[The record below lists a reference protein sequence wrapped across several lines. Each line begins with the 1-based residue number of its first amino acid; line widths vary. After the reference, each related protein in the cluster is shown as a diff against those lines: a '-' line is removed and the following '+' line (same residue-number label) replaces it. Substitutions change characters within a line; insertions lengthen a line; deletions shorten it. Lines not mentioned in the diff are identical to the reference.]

1 MERRVR
7 RRFMDVNPQ
16 RQREALLRQVEGM
29 NVSDIM
35 TEFCGNLSGNI
46 NSIWFTID
54 SAQSDQSYESWWSDA
69 DRYTLNILT
78 NDGGFKEE
86 DEKAFIKQYES
97 PFSTEDNGSS
107 VNGIGTRM
115 AIARIIRDDSDA
127 TIYSVTSQNKKKLM
141 IGKFDYVCDTEGQAW
156 ISFDSNDEEFVTEIF
171 NEYNIQCGTLK
182 TIPLS
187 LSSAEEMN
195 LCRILDLGQDNKLY
209 LNGNVSGGD
218 GRLDEVFIS
227 INKYFNTILL
237 NENNKL
243 YIQNEPVSPKSIISR
258 SSDYLFEIVY
268 EIGYDSRNHIDNL
281 ANNHKK
287 PLIMKIIKSELILP
301 NYIDQIGKRDKF
313 IELFPNF
320 TKLNERGEGI
330 SPYRCE
336 YCFQSFEKGKI
347 VIQLIPSHLD
357 NNEIET
363 RIMPNYFPKRVIRG
377 LNIYLINTNNTS
389 LYGPCINYDVI
400 LKKLVPP
407 HGLQEKDFQGLFTVE
422 NHVIRTTQQ
431 YTFDPIKSRTNPQK
445 IGEKVHWF
453 IKIISKNI
461 GKKYNECW
469 TCVLAE
475 ARRAADGGRYILD
488 DVPDDLAVVLRRDL
502 AARRR
507 AGEKLNR
514 FFRLVLA
521 KIADI
526 ASETEQPILPLSQEP
541 LLPTEDLPYVD
552 QTVYNPPSNSYMHSQ
567 PEPVSDDNADED
579 LGPFTNSGN
588 RYVDIH
594 DQPPQ
599 RRRENRNNTQD
610 NTIVERLPET
620 LSDDTNAEIKRQLK
634 NFIENELSRW
644 ETDPENPRR
653 VTLHFNRV
661 FTVSE

>member
-1 MERRVR
+1 MEGRTLMVA
-7 RRFMDVNPQ
+7 DVQ
-16 RQREALLRQVEGM
+16 RLIEAQLKVVSGM
-29 NVSDIM
+29 NVPDIM
-35 TEFCGNLSGNI
+35 TEFCGNLTGNI
-46 NSIWFTID
+46 NSIWFTIGD
-54 SAQSDQSYESWWSDA
+54 PSKLCPS
-69 DRYTLNILT
+69 YTLNILT

-86 DEKAFIKQYES
+86 DEKAFIKQYVS
-97 PFSTEDNGSS
+97 PFSNEESGSS

-115 AIARIIRDDSDA
+115 AIARIIRNDSDA
-127 TIYSVTSQNKKKLM
+127 TIYSVTSKNKKKLM
-141 IGKFDYVCDTEGQAW
+141 VGKFDYDSRGWT
-156 ISFDSNDEEFVTEIF
+156 SFDSNDEEFVTEIF
-171 NEYNIQCGTLK
+171 NEYNIKYGTLK

-187 LSSAEEMN
+187 SSSTEEMN
-195 LCRILDLGQDNKLY
+195 LRIILERSQDNKLY
-209 LNGNVSGGD
+209 LNRNVFGGD
-218 GRLDEVFIS
+218 GRLDNVFIS
-227 INKYFNTILL
+227 IKKYFNKILL

-243 YIQNEPVSPKSIISR
+243 YIQNKPVSPESIISR
-258 SSDYLFEIVY
+258 SSDYSFEIDY
-268 EIGYDSRNHIDNL
+268 EIGYDSCNHIDNL

-301 NYIDQIGKRDKF
+301 NYIDQIGERDMF
-313 IELFPNF
+313 IGLFPNF

-330 SPYRCE
+330 SSYTCD
-336 YCFQSFEKGKI
+336 YFFQSFETGKI

-363 RIMPNYFPKRVIRG
+363 RIMPNYFPKSVIRG

-389 LYGPCINYDVI
+389 LYGPCINYNVI
-400 LKKLVPP
+400 TKKLVPP
-407 HGLQEKDFQGLFTVE
+407 HGLQERDFQGLFTVE
-422 NHVIRTTQQ
+422 NHVIRSTQQ
-431 YTFDPIKSRTNPQK
+431 YTFDPIKSRTNPKK

-453 IKIISKNI
+453 IKNISKNI

-469 TCVLAE
+469 TRVLAE
-475 ARRAADGGRYILD
+475 ARCAADGGRYILD
-488 DVPDDLAVVLRRDL
+488 VVPDDLAVVLRRDL

-541 LLPTEDLPYVD
+541 LLPTEDLTYVD

-620 LSDDTNAEIKRQLK
+620 LSVDTNAEIKRQLK

>member
-1 MERRVR
+1 MERRD
-7 RRFMDVNPQ
+7 MDVNPQ

-115 AIARIIRDDSDA
+115 AIARIISNDSDA
-127 TIYSVTSQNKKKLM
+127 TIYSVTSSENKKKLM
-141 IGKFDYVCDTEGQAW
+141 VGKINYLCYAESGQAW

-171 NEYNIQCGTLK
+171 NEYNIECGTLK

-195 LCRILDLGQDNKLY
+195 LRRILVAGQDNKLY
-209 LNGNVSGGD
+209 LNKNVSGVD
-218 GRLDEVFIS
+218 RRPDDVFIS
-227 INKYFNTILL
+227 INKYFNKILL
-237 NENNKL
+237 NENKKL
-243 YIQNEPVSPKSIISR
+243 YIQNELVSPKSIISR
-258 SSDYLFEIVY
+258 SSDYVFEIVY
-268 EIGYDSRNHIDNL
+268 EIGYDLSSHIDDL

-301 NYIDQIGKRDKF
+301 NYIDQIRKRDMF
-313 IELFPNF
+313 IGLFPNF
-320 TKLNERGEGI
+320 TTLNERGEGI
-330 SPYRCE
+330 SSYKCK

-377 LNIYLINTNNTS
+377 LNIYLINT
-389 LYGPCINYDVI
+389 
-400 LKKLVPP
+400 
-407 HGLQEKDFQGLFTVE
+407 VE
-422 NHVIRTTQQ
+422 NHVIRSTQQ
-431 YTFDPIKSRTNPQK
+431 YAFDPIKSRTNPLK

-453 IKIISKNI
+453 IKMISKNI

-469 TCVLAE
+469 TRVLAE

-541 LLPTEDLPYVD
+541 LLPTEDLVYVD

-620 LSDDTNAEIKRQLK
+620 LSGDTNAEIKRQLK

>member
-1 MERRVR
+1 MERRD
-7 RRFMDVNPQ
+7 MDVNPQ

-97 PFSTEDNGSS
+97 PFYTEDNGSS

-115 AIARIIRDDSDA
+115 AIARIIRNDSNA
-127 TIYSVTSQNKKKLM
+127 TIYSVTSSENKKKLM
-141 IGKFDYVCDTEGQAW
+141 VGKINYLCYADGQAW

-171 NEYNIQCGTLK
+171 NEYNIECGTLK

-195 LCRILDLGQDNKLY
+195 LRRILVAGQDNKLY
-209 LNGNVSGGD
+209 LNRNVSGVD
-218 GRLDEVFIS
+218 RRPDDVFIS
-227 INKYFNTILL
+227 INKYFNKILL
-237 NENNKL
+237 NENKKL

-258 SSDYLFEIVY
+258 SSDYVFEIVY
-268 EIGYDSRNHIDNL
+268 EIGYDSSSHIDDL

-301 NYIDQIGKRDKF
+301 NYIDQIRKRDMF

-320 TKLNERGEGI
+320 TTLNERGEGI
-330 SPYRCE
+330 SSYKCK

-363 RIMPNYFPKRVIRG
+363 RIMSNYFPKRIIRG

-389 LYGPCINYDVI
+389 LHGPCINYGVI

-431 YTFDPIKSRTNPQK
+431 YTFDQIKSRTNPQK

-488 DVPDDLAVVLRRDL
+488 VVPDDLAVVLRRDL

-541 LLPTEDLPYVD
+541 LLPTEDLAYVD
-552 QTVYNPPSNSYMHSQ
+552 QTVYNPPSNSYMHRQ

-579 LGPFTNSGN
+579 LGPFANSGN

-620 LSDDTNAEIKRQLK
+620 LSGDTNAEIKRQLK

>member
-1 MERRVR
+1 MERRD
-7 RRFMDVNPQ
+7 MDVNPQ

-115 AIARIIRDDSDA
+115 AIARIIRNDSNA
-127 TIYSVTSQNKKKLM
+127 TIYSVTSSENKKKLM
-141 IGKFDYVCDTEGQAW
+141 VGKINYLCYADGQAW

-171 NEYNIQCGTLK
+171 NEYNIECGTLK

-195 LCRILDLGQDNKLY
+195 LRRILVAGQDNKLY
-209 LNGNVSGGD
+209 LNKNVSGVD
-218 GRLDEVFIS
+218 RLPDDVFIS
-227 INKYFNTILL
+227 INKYFNKILL
-237 NENNKL
+237 NENKKL
-243 YIQNEPVSPKSIISR
+243 YIQNEHVSPKSIISR
-258 SSDYLFEIVY
+258 SSDYVFEIVY
-268 EIGYDSRNHIDNL
+268 EIGYDSSSHIDDL

-301 NYIDQIGKRDKF
+301 NYIDQIRKRDMF
-313 IELFPNF
+313 IGLFPNF
-320 TKLNERGEGI
+320 TTLNERGEGI
-330 SPYRCE
+330 SSYKCK

-363 RIMPNYFPKRVIRG
+363 RIMPNYFPKRLIRG

-389 LYGPCINYDVI
+389 LHGPCINYEVI

-422 NHVIRTTQQ
+422 NHVIRSTQQ
-431 YTFDPIKSRTNPQK
+431 YTFDPIKSRTNPKK

-461 GKKYNECW
+461 GKTYNECW
-469 TCVLAE
+469 NCVLAE
-475 ARRAADGGRYILD
+475 ARRAADGGRDIPNF
-488 DVPDDLAVVLRRDL
+488 VPDDLVVVLRRTL
-502 AARRR
+502 

-526 ASETEQPILPLSQEP
+526 ESETESPILPLSQGP
-541 LLPTEDLPYVD
+541 LLPTEDLTYVD
-552 QTVYNPPSNSYMHSQ
+552 QTVYNPSLNSYVHSQ
-567 PEPVSDDNADED
+567 LEPVSDDNADED
-579 LGPFTNSGN
+579 LGAFTNSETRN
-588 RYVDIH
+588 VDIH

-610 NTIVERLPET
+610 NTTVERLPET
-620 LSDDTNAEIKRQLK
+620 LSGDTNTEIKRQLK